1 VNLGAVWRATA
12 DFFFPVSCVGCG
24 EESTELCRVCSE
36 QPANP
41 LEPVVAWREALRGLP
56 VLAALS
62 YEDHWRRVILAWKEQ
77 GHFRLAPD
85 LGAHLSPLIRDIARD
100 RKVVLVPVPS
110 SFSGWLR
117 RGVEPSAMLARAA
130 KDHAGRGTWDVR
142 PVLCRSGF
150 LGTPQKTKHRRDR
163 LRTPRR
169 FQVRRAVP
177 SVPVVLVDDVVT
189 TGGTLESAAK
199 ALQRAGYEV
208 LGAAV
213 LASTPGMTGANDQ
226 DYAEGTSR

>member
-1 VNLGAVWRATA
+1 MWRATA

-36 QPANP
+36 HPVAHHEPAI
-41 LEPVVAWREALRGLP
+41 AWREALRGLP
-56 VLAALS
+56 VKAALS

-77 GHFRLAPD
+77 GHFRLATS
-85 LGAHLSPLIRDIARD
+85 LGPHLSPLIREITRD
-100 RKVVLVPVPS
+100 RKVVLVAVPS

-117 RGVEPSAMLARAA
+117 RGVEPSAMLARVA
-130 KDHAGRGTWDVR
+130 KDHAGRGNWDVR
-142 PVLCRSGF
+142 PVLRRGGF

-163 LRTPRR
+163 LGTPRR
-169 FQVRRAVP
+169 FRVGRAVP

-189 TGGTLESAAK
+189 TGGTLESAAR
-199 ALQRAGYEV
+199 ALQRAGCQV

-213 LASTPGMTGANDQ
+213 LASTPGVAGANNQ